1 MDVQSAQRVFVLCFA
16 LPAVFLLT
24 DARVRSHAA
33 GRVRRRAAEMREAL
47 ETSVFRKCRKRA
59 VAPHVGI

>member
-47 ETSVFRKCRKRA
+47 ETNVFRKCRKRA
-59 VAPHVGI
+59 VAPHA